1 MYLPNAFRESDPET
15 LYQIIQTCGLALLV
29 TQSDEGLLANHVPLL
44 LTHEG
49 ERTLLHG
56 HLAKANLQWKHLAQ
70 GTPALVVFSGPEAY
84 VSPGFYPSKIDN
96 PSVVPTWNYVSVQA
110 QGTPEV
116 FHDPER
122 LYALVKQLTQRHER
136 HSAEPWAIS
145 DAPQAYIQN
154 MLKAIVGFSIT
165 VDRLEGKRKLSQ
177 NRSVADQQGVAQQLA
192 ASRHATDQ
200 ALAAAMAFGAQ
211 VPLSG
216 GIPL

>member
-15 LYQIIQTCGLALLV
+15 LYQIIQTCGLPLLM
-29 TQSDEGLLANHVPLL
+29 TQGNEGLLANHVPLL
-44 LTHEG
+44 LTREG

-56 HLAKANLQWKHLAQ
+56 HLVKANPQWKHLAQ
-70 GTPALVVFSGPEAY
+70 GSPALVVFSGPEAY
-84 VSPGFYPSKIDN
+84 VSPGFYPSKTSN

-110 QGTPEV
+110 QRTSEV

-122 LYALVKQLTQRHER
+122 LYGLVDQLTQRHER
-136 HSAEPWAIS
+136 HRAEPWAIS

-192 ASRHATDQ
+192 ASCHATDR
-200 ALAAAMAFGAQ
+200 ALAAAMALDAQ
-211 VPLSG
+211 QTL
-216 GIPL
+216 